1 METIEEQTAQDT
13 EQLNKG
19 VIFCRKLVASKH
31 QMQEQA
37 KKDWEDPKMRAIFED
52 LIEKAANEKK

>member
-13 EQLNKG
+13 EQLSKG